1 MVSQKEM
8 TRALQE
14 NKLLRAKIKIAEK
27 EMKSLEKEW
36 KEAKSKKYWK

>member
-14 NKLLRAKIKIAEK
+14 NKLLRAKVKIAEK
-27 EMKSLEKEW
+27 EMLKAKKEW
-36 KEAKSKKYWK
+36 EEAKSKKYWK